1 MKKAGSDPALVRA
14 RSGYFF
20 SIDDFLSI
28 EDLLSVDFLSDDFL
42 VDAFFSVDLA
52 GAAFFSVDFAGA
64 AFFAVVSFSA
74 FLSCAIAE
82 TLIAANAAASNTV
95 TSCFIVRSP
104 SLQRV

>member
-20 SIDDFLSI
+20 SIDDFF
-28 EDLLSVDFLSDDFL
+28 SVDALSDDFL

-52 GAAFFSVDFAGA
+52 GAAFFSVDLAGA
-64 AFFAVVSFSA
+64 AFFSIDFSA

-82 TLIAANAAASNTV
+82 TLMAANAAASSTV

>member
-1 MKKAGSDPALVRA
+1 MKKAGCDPALVRA

-20 SIDDFLSI
+20 SIEDF
-28 EDLLSVDFLSDDFL
+28 DDFLSDDFL

-52 GAAFFSVDFAGA
+52 GAAFLSIDLDEE
-64 AFFAVVSFSA
+64 AFLSIDFSA

>member
-20 SIDDFLSI
+20 SIDDFF
-28 EDLLSVDFLSDDFL
+28 SVDAFLSDDFL

-64 AFFAVVSFSA
+64 AFFSIDFSA

-82 TLIAANAAASNTV
+82 TLTAANAAASNTV
-95 TSCFIVRSP
+95 TSCFIVKSP